1 MAGIPDAIKALAEL
15 SPVEDLILA
24 ILREGLSG
32 INVQSLIEDDQTFPL
47 VTVRRDPSFGGNPAD
62 PRFTD
67 AAAVVIMTLVSDPD
81 GDEDSAILSEVCR
94 VLLRN
99 AWLDHRVI
107 PGRGHITRIN
117 MSSPPRRVADW
128 ATSSGPVQY
137 ADLPTGIWRYQATYS
152 VDIKKP
158 ATHPYPVTP

>member
-1 MAGIPDAIKALAEL
+1 MVGIPDEIKALAEL

-24 ILREGLSG
+24 ILREGLPG
-32 INVQSLIEDDQTFPL
+32 IEVQSLIEDDEIFPL
-47 VTVRRDPSFGGNPAD
+47 VTVRRDPSFGGNPSD

-67 AAAVVIMTLVSDPD
+67 AASVVVMTFVSDPD
-81 GDEDSAILSEVCR
+81 GDEDSAILSEVVR

-99 AWLDHRVI
+99 AWLDQRVI
-107 PGRGHITRIN
+107 PGRGHIIRID
-117 MSSPPRRVADW
+117 MTSPPRRVADW

-152 VDIKKP
+152 VEIRKP
-158 ATHPYPVTP
+158 VIHPYPVTP

>member
-1 MAGIPDAIKALAEL
+1 MAGISDEIKALAEL
-15 SPVEDLILA
+15 SPVEDLMLA
-24 ILREGLSG
+24 ILRDGLPG
-32 INVQSLIEDDQTFPL
+32 IEVQSLIEDVETFPL
-47 VTVRRDPSFGGNPAD
+47 VTVRRESSFGGYPAD

-67 AAAVVIMTLVSDPD
+67 AASVIVMTFVSDPD

-107 PGRGHITRIN
+107 SGRGHIIRFEMT
-117 MSSPPRRVADW
+117 SPPRRVADW

-137 ADLPTGIWRYQATYS
+137 ADLPTGVWRYQATYS
-152 VDIKKP
+152 VEIRKP
-158 ATHPYPVTP
+158 AIHPYPVTP